1 MKTQTISIIGLGR
14 TGLSVGL
21 AIKQSKLAV
30 TVIGHDKDD
39 LRGKQAKEMG
49 AIDRPERFLVPAVS
63 SGDIVVVAVPA
74 QEVSKVLAASGRDV
88 QAHALFLNLSSG
100 KVAGQKLAEQW
111 LKQGHYVGGS
121 LVLAPAGLTDGR
133 PDNQSANPNLFK
145 NSLFCL
151 MPSPKTEP
159 KAIETATNLGVVLG
173 ASPFFLDP
181 AEFDSLA
188 QGSETLPGLM
198 AAVIFRA
205 ITKAAGW
212 RDMLKFANAPFALAT
227 LALQQEAQIAHLA
240 LQDKTATLRWLDA
253 IADELREVRQWV
265 YEGDQE
271 RLAALLEQLN
281 LERDSWLA
289 KRTNNNWN
297 EQNLT
302 PFEPLSLTEQL
313 IGRRKK
319 DDGRKA

>member
-30 TVIGHDKDD
+30 TVVGHDKDD

-49 AIDRPERFLVPAVS
+49 AIDRPERFLVSAVS
-63 SGDIVVVAVPA
+63 SGDIVVLAVPA

-88 QAHALFLNLSSG
+88 QSHTLFLNLSPG

-133 PDNQSANPNLFK
+133 PDNQSASPNLFK

-151 MPSPKTEP
+151 MPSPTAEP
-159 KAIETATNLGVVLG
+159 KAIETATNLGSLLG

-181 AEFDSLA
+181 AEYDSLA
-188 QGSETLPGLM
+188 QGVETLPGLTS
-198 AAVIFRA
+198 AIIFRA
-205 ITKAAGW
+205 ITKSVGW

-227 LALQQEAQIAHLA
+227 LALQQEGQIAHLA

-253 IADELREVRQWV
+253 LADELREVRQWV
-265 YEGDQE
+265 YEGEQE

-289 KRTNNNWN
+289 KRTNNHWN